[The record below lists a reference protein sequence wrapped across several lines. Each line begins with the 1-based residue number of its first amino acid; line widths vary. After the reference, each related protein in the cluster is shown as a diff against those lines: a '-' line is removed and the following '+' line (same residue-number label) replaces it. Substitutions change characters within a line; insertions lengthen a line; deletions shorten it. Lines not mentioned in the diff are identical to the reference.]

1 MIEHK
6 VGTREGFLG
15 SGEEQKVWPSF
26 TETMQIGIVV
36 RDLNATLRRFV
47 DNYGIGPW
55 DIYEF
60 NPSNAKD
67 LCEYGK
73 PVERSWRLATT
84 MIGGVQWELIE
95 PLDNESI
102 YAQFLAQKG
111 EGVHHIAVLAP
122 KFEEM
127 LAAQAKQGK
136 DLVLSG
142 EFSGI
147 KVAYLDTERDL
158 GVVVEIFSG
167 MPDVKQKPDAT

>member
-1 MIEHK
+1 MRMYIPLIL
-6 VGTREGFLG
+6 T
-15 SGEEQKVWPSF
+15 W
-26 TETMQIGIVV
+26 I
-36 RDLNATLRRFV
+36 
-47 DNYGIGPW
+47 
-55 DIYEF
+55 
-60 NPSNAKD
+60 
-67 LCEYGK
+67 
-73 PVERSWRLATT
+73 RLATT

>member
-1 MIEHK
+1 VIEHK

-15 SGEEQKVWPSF
+15 SGEEPKCGLHSPRRCRSVLWY
-26 TETMQIGIVV
+26 
-36 RDLNATLRRFV
+36 ATLRKFV

-73 PVERSWRLATT
+73 PVERSWRLAIT